1 LYIYSSFA
9 ELFAPLFAVLLG
21 KRNSI
26 KGRDLVK
33 NPDVYFVGC
42 PCNMAHNATRKGSDS
57 FSGSSVSS
65 GFNVEDLVVDLDY
78 HIFTTEMFV
87 LLVEMHLKDE
97 NDKPQSD
104 NDFGKFEFKMAST
117 TKLLEKGKQYLYE

>member
-1 LYIYSSFA
+1 M
-9 ELFAPLFAVLLG
+9 G

-65 GFNVEDLVVDLDY
+65 GINVEDLVVDLDFNY
-78 HIFTTEMFV
+78 YWIDKGTKRKNKLSEFCIFCDTTYFT
-87 LLVEMHLKDE
+87 
-97 NDKPQSD
+97 
-104 NDFGKFEFKMAST
+104 DFEACIHT
-117 TKLLEKGKQYLYE
+117 LT